1 MYIPSF
7 DGVSS
12 ISSTTL
18 LLCLTPIFGFMYS
31 ALRFWQLKKI
41 KVEEDR
47 LSLFTANYLKQDDNN
62 TQIGRELLQDLESNK
77 EINMK
82 LCEIY
87 DAITTGAKAFLSAEY
102 KYMYIFLGS
111 L

>member
-31 ALRFWQLKKI
+31 LFRFWQLKKI

-47 LSLFTANYLKQDDNN
+47 LSLFTANYLKHDDNN

-82 LCEIY
+82 LC
-87 DAITTGAKAFLSAEY
+87 
-102 KYMYIFLGS
+102 
-111 L
+111 